1 MPFLP
6 TGICIQAGYCYFC
19 IMEELVRSLHE
30 KNASLAVRSRSG
42 AVSFH
47 YGRGVSDLA
56 RLINRQPEILQDAEV
71 ADKVVGKGAAALMIK
86 AGVKNVHGDVVSNAA
101 MELFKMYGT
110 GISYD
115 SLVPHIINRKK
126 DGQCPVETLCGDCT
140 DIDELYG
147 RISAWLAEHSSAVI
161 GG

>member
-6 TGICIQAGYCYFC
+6 AGICIQVGYCYFC
-19 IMEELVRSLHE
+19 IMEDLVRLLHE

-56 RLINRQPEILQDAEV
+56 RLINKQPEILRDAEV

-86 AGVKNVHGDVVSNAA
+86 AGVKKVHGDVVSNAA
-101 MELFKMYGT
+101 FELFKMYGT
-110 GISYD
+110 DISYD

-140 DIDELYG
+140 DIDELYC
-147 RISAWLAEHSSAVI
+147 RIADFIS
-161 GG
+161 GFR